1 MTEQDIY
8 KLRNGKQQKG
18 YRINEIVPF
27 SYPFLEMRLSCLV
40 SKVPEKD
47 LQNLYHHI
55 IEAILVGNSRME
67 DLFSF
72 LGINKRDEFI
82 TKELFYL
89 RDKGLLDYI
98 DDQWVVSQLGEEYLE
113 DESLISTEEREDFSF
128 VVDLVSGEL
137 ASNED
142 TGRLYPNALDRYIN
156 DGGFMWLADKDS
168 LLSVLSFLDKRHSD
182 LSNLYKEEHPGS
194 YLIDYTEDSLWRSR
208 CAQYKE
214 LWLVEYIPANQSDSS
229 TLPYLEILNEDGRV
243 NKKLSA
249 AFNKNY
255 GLYID
260 LLGDE
265 DRKLIKQLAE
275 IEIIHEAIEEEETAV
290 SPKEDSPVRIERL
303 GVWETKNAFIK
314 AIKETKYRL
323 LIESPWL
330 SRATLEYLPAF
341 EALLKRG
348 ASLIIIYGNNSPT
361 KSDYEDVVIN
371 KVERLRSQYP
381 KLYLYYLPKHLPRR
395 GIYGINGTHRKFL
408 IKDND
413 YYIDGSFNFLSFGRQ
428 EGMSVGN
435 ERSRLISIDVE
446 SEWKTINDEY
456 KLGLEL

>member
-98 DDQWVVSQLGEEYLE
+98 EDKWVVSQLGEEYLK
-113 DESLISTEEREDFSF
+113 DESLISTEEREDFNF

-137 ASNED
+137 ASKED
-142 TGRLYPNALDRYIN
+142 TGRLYPNALDRHIN
-156 DGGFMWLADKDS
+156 DGGFMWLAGKDS

-229 TLPYLEILNEDGRV
+229 ILPYLEILNED
-243 NKKLSA
+243 A
-249 AFNKNY
+249 
-255 GLYID
+255 D
-260 LLGDE
+260 LKYLVEFG
-265 DRKLIKQLAE
+265 I
-275 IEIIHEAIEEEETAV
+275 IECH
-290 SPKEDSPVRIERL
+290 
-303 GVWETKNAFIK
+303 
-314 AIKETKYRL
+314 
-323 LIESPWL
+323 
-330 SRATLEYLPAF
+330 
-341 EALLKRG
+341 
-348 ASLIIIYGNNSPT
+348 
-361 KSDYEDVVIN
+361 
-371 KVERLRSQYP
+371 
-381 KLYLYYLPKHLPRR
+381 
-395 GIYGINGTHRKFL
+395 
-408 IKDND
+408 
-413 YYIDGSFNFLSFGRQ
+413 
-428 EGMSVGN
+428 
-435 ERSRLISIDVE
+435 
-446 SEWKTINDEY
+446 
-456 KLGLEL
+456 